1 MIDAI
6 FKLFYQ
12 IDLKKLVAY
21 STVIEM
27 HWLTICVVSGQSSL
41 MLASFC
47 MLISHA
53 LLSTNSFLLVDA
65 VARRYKTRLLTEISG
80 INYLCPKLFLAMLL
94 NTLVF
99 LGFPGSIFFVAEFLF
114 FSFFL
119 DFFPMLALF
128 LITFLY
134 LIGPTFFFRSWL
146 NVMFGFSY
154 SFVTTLPMDLSTR
167 EFILFTGVILLMY
180 WLGISWQFF
189 IY

>member
-1 MIDAI
+1 
-6 FKLFYQ
+6 
-12 IDLKKLVAY
+12 
-21 STVIEM
+21 
-27 HWLTICVVSGQSSL
+27 
-41 MLASFC
+41 

-80 INYLCPKLFLAMLL
+80 INYLCPKLFLSMLL

-119 DFFPMLALF
+119 DFFPALAFF
-128 LITFLY
+128 LLSFLY

-154 SFVTTLPMDLSTR
+154 SFVTSVPVDLSSR
-167 EFILFTGVILLMY
+167 EFTLFVGVIFLMY
-180 WLGISWQFF
+180 
-189 IY
+189 

>member
-1 MIDAI
+1 MVDAI

-80 INYLCPKLFLAMLL
+80 VNYLCPKLFLAMLL

-119 DFFPMLALF
+119 DFFSNASIIPNIFSILNRPYFLF
-128 LITFLY
+128 
-134 LIGPTFFFRSWL
+134 
-146 NVMFGFSY
+146 
-154 SFVTTLPMDLSTR
+154 
-167 EFILFTGVILLMY
+167 
-180 WLGISWQFF
+180 
-189 IY
+189 